1 MISNTRDKMRTFL
14 VALDGSRQ
22 SEKVLNTVVQL
33 AAEPG
38 SRVIVL
44 SVYRHYSNVD
54 SMAIPSTNSQQR
66 KPEPFD
72 ITMRHQAHDTVRSA
86 IDYLN
91 GAGLQQVS
99 GLVKRGGVTRTIL
112 ATAKKNEVDAI
123 VIGSRGMGEI
133 EGLLL
138 GSVSHK
144 VNSQAKCTCVTV
156 R

>member
-1 MISNTRDKMRTFL
+1 MNRKTVKKMRTFL

-22 SEKVLNTVVQL
+22 SEKVLNAVVQL
-33 AAEPG
+33 ATEPD
-38 SRVIVL
+38 SRIIVL
-44 SVYRHYSNVD
+44 SVYRHCSNVD
-54 SMAIPSTNSQQR
+54 SAVIPSTNSQQKR
-66 KPEPFD
+66 QEPYD
-72 ITMRHQAHDTVRSA
+72 ITMRQQAHDTVRSA

-91 GAGLQQVS
+91 DAGIQQVS

-144 VNSQAKCTCVTV
+144 VNSLAKCTCITI